1 MKDFIATWVQSRGS
15 PMTMIDSCL
24 GAQCNPTCP
33 GKLLFLDPGAVWGQ
47 TVQVIIFVLSLVIT
61 VLSFGLKTT
70 FLVHSYYLKR
80 KEKNYLKKGEDYLI
94 NREVLK

>member
-1 MKDFIATWVQSRGS
+1 MKDFIATWVQSRGF

-61 VLSFGLKTT
+61 VLSFGLKAT

-94 NREVLK
+94 NKEVLK